1 MNELAQDVRY
11 SLRMLARTP
20 VVTAVA
26 VISLALGIGANTAIF
41 TLTDQLLLRLLP
53 VHDPGQLVLL
63 SAIRQHFGNNAGWNR
78 ISYPMYQDF
87 RDRNQVFSKM
97 FCLREVAMSV
107 SYGGRTE
114 RISGEV
120 DSGNYFPVLG
130 VGAALG
136 RVFTAE
142 DDKVQAGQ
150 PVAVMSFGY
159 WQRRFAG
166 DPGVIGRKLVVN
178 GYPYTVVGVSQAG
191 FSGTDP
197 ASAPE
202 LRVPITMAKE
212 VRAYMDLNDRR
223 SRWVTALGGLGQLQI
238 FVNGGLDDRATG
250 GDLVLSQTHDRQ
262 PQHFADLAHGTTFP
276 EANLI
281 LLVSNKIKLLCLMPS
296 ASRVR
301 FRADRDYRSE
311 IIAISVPNPT
321 RFLIAI
327 SSDYPIAIASE

>member
-1 MNELAQDVRY
+1 MNPANLLHD
-11 SLRMLARTP
+11 LRFTARTFMKSP
-20 VVTAVA
+20 AFVAVA
-26 VISLALGIGANTAIF
+26 VLSLALGIGANTAIF

-63 SAIRQHFGNNAGWNR
+63 SAIRQHYGNNAGWNR

-136 RVFTAE
+136 LLFTAE
-142 DDKVQAGQ
+142 DDKVQDGQ
-150 PVAVMSFGY
+150 PVAVMSIGY

-191 FSGTDP
+191 FSETDP

-202 LRVPITMAKE
+202 LRVPMTMAKE

-223 SRWVTALGGLGQLQI
+223 SRWVTAFARLKPGVSVEKAKAGLQPLFHQIIQMRLTNPRSFTANEPARRSQLS
-238 FVNGGLDDRATG
+238 
-250 GDLVLSQTHDRQ
+250 DL
-262 PQHFADLAHGTTFP
+262 
-276 EANLI
+276 
-281 LLVSNKIKLLCLMPS
+281 
-296 ASRVR
+296 
-301 FRADRDYRSE
+301 
-311 IIAISVPNPT
+311 
-321 RFLIAI
+321 
-327 SSDYPIAIASE
+327 